1 MKKLGARLAALAV
14 LSMIAVGCGSTAE
27 KIKLGMTEQEVIAVL
42 GEPEFRVP
50 ADNSGRTRLPY
61 YGVEGADINT
71 SFTGGKVSDVRI
83 TQSPP
88 EMEYPP

>member
-1 MKKLGARLAALAV
+1 MKKLGAGFAV
-14 LSMIAVGCGSTAE
+14 LGVFLMIAVGCGPPS
-27 KIKLGMTEQEVIAVL
+27 KDIKVGMTEQEVIAVL

-61 YGVEGADINT
+61 YGVEGEDINT